1 MLLQPQLWYSRRLLT
16 YLYWEALRMEKDAW
30 RGLNWVG
37 LLISHSPKAAY
48 PTPTPRS
55 PVTR

>member
-1 MLLQPQLWYSRRLLT
+1 
-16 YLYWEALRMEKDAW
+16 MEKDAW